1 MEVTDMSYFVGID
14 IAKNKHDCFIVT
26 GDGEVIRNSFTFPN
40 NDEGFQTLKVT
51 LDQLDHSQ
59 KIKIGLEATGH
70 YGKNLKQFLTSI
82 GYEFSELNPYLVKKF
97 IQSITLRRTKT
108 DKVDAQMIAK
118 FIQAEA
124 SKPTVPL
131 SYNILELRT
140 LVRNHDKLIRSRSDE
155 LVKITN
161 SLDRIFPE
169 LKKFLGNH
177 LGEFAFY
184 LLEHYTTPEK
194 ILKLTNT
201 QIQKLHNIGRRIS
214 VNKITLLKEL
224 ASKTVG
230 HSSLADELVIKQSIK
245 MIRVIND
252 SIKIYESQIKKI
264 MKEIKSPLLSIPGIG
279 MMTAA
284 ALHAEF
290 GDFRRFS
297 SPAKLLSFA
306 GLECSKNQS
315 GQSDFKGH
323 MVKHGSSH
331 LRCVLMN
338 AAISLKNH
346 CPAFSAYFH
355 KKFVEENKHY
365 RVALN
370 HVVRKFLRVAFKLVT
385 LNENYNLDLSK

>member
-40 NDEGFQTLKVT
+40 NDEGFQILKVT

-169 LKKFLGNH
+169 LKKFLDNH
-177 LGEFAFY
+177 LGEFALY

-214 VNKITLLKEL
+214 VNKIILLKEL

-230 HSSLADELVIKQSIK
+230 HPSLADELVIKQSIK

-252 SIKIYESQIKKI
+252 SIKIYESQIKEI

-323 MVKHGSSH
+323 MVKHGSSY
-331 LRCVLMN
+331 LRYVLMN

>member
-1 MEVTDMSYFVGID
+1 MSYFVGID

-40 NDEGFQTLKVT
+40 NYEGFQILKVT

-169 LKKFLGNH
+169 LKKFLDNH
-177 LGEFAFY
+177 LGEFALY

-214 VNKITLLKEL
+214 VNKIILLKEL

-230 HSSLADELVIKQSIK
+230 HPSLADELVIKQSIK

-252 SIKIYESQIKKI
+252 SIKIYESQIKEI

-323 MVKHGSSH
+323 MVKHGSSY
-331 LRCVLMN
+331 LRYVLMN

>member
-1 MEVTDMSYFVGID
+1 MEVTEMSYFVGID

-40 NDEGFQTLKVT
+40 NDEGFQILKAT

-169 LKKFLGNH
+169 LKKFLDNH
-177 LGEFAFY
+177 LGEFALY
-184 LLEHYTTPEK
+184 LLEHHTTPEK

-224 ASKTVG
+224 ASKT
-230 HSSLADELVIKQSIK
+230 LVIQ
-245 MIRVIND
+245 V
-252 SIKIYESQIKKI
+252 
-264 MKEIKSPLLSIPGIG
+264 L
-279 MMTAA
+279 
-284 ALHAEF
+284 
-290 GDFRRFS
+290 
-297 SPAKLLSFA
+297 
-306 GLECSKNQS
+306 
-315 GQSDFKGH
+315 
-323 MVKHGSSH
+323 
-331 LRCVLMN
+331 LMN
-338 AAISLKNH
+338 L
-346 CPAFSAYFH
+346 
-355 KKFVEENKHY
+355 
-365 RVALN
+365 
-370 HVVRKFLRVAFKLVT
+370 
-385 LNENYNLDLSK
+385 

>member
-1 MEVTDMSYFVGID
+1 MSYFVGID

-40 NDEGFQTLKVT
+40 NDEGFQILKVT

-169 LKKFLGNH
+169 LKKFLDNH
-177 LGEFAFY
+177 LGEFALY

-214 VNKITLLKEL
+214 VSKIISLKEL

-230 HSSLADELVIKQSIK
+230 HPSLADELVIKQSIK

-252 SIKIYESQIKKI
+252 SIKIYESQIKEI

-323 MVKHGSSH
+323 MVKHGSSY
-331 LRCVLMN
+331 LRYVLMN

-370 HVVRKFLRVAFKLVT
+370 HVVRKFLKVAFKLVT

>member
-1 MEVTDMSYFVGID
+1 MSYFVGID

-118 FIQAEA
+118 FIQTEA

-169 LKKFLGNH
+169 LKKFLDNH
-177 LGEFAFY
+177 LGEFALY

-214 VNKITLLKEL
+214 VDKITLLKEL

-264 MKEIKSPLLSIPGIG
+264 MMEIKSPLLSIPGIG
-279 MMTAA
+279 MITAA

-323 MVKHGSSH
+323 MVKHGSSY
-331 LRCVLMN
+331 LRYVLMN

>member
-40 NDEGFQTLKVT
+40 NDEGFQILKVT

-169 LKKFLGNH
+169 LKKFLDNH
-177 LGEFAFY
+177 LGEFALY

-230 HSSLADELVIKQSIK
+230 HPSLADELVIKQSIK

-252 SIKIYESQIKKI
+252 SIKIYESQIKEI
-264 MKEIKSPLLSIPGIG
+264 MNEIKSPLLSIPGIG

-323 MVKHGSSH
+323 MVKHGSSY
-331 LRCVLMN
+331 LRYVLMN

>member
-140 LVRNHDKLIRSRSDE
+140 LVRNHDKLIRSRNDE

-177 LGEFAFY
+177 LGEFALY

-279 MMTAA
+279 MITAA

-323 MVKHGSSH
+323 MVKHGSSY
-331 LRCVLMN
+331 LRYVLMN

>member
-1 MEVTDMSYFVGID
+1 MSYFVGID

-40 NDEGFQTLKVT
+40 NDEGFQILKVT

-169 LKKFLGNH
+169 LKKFLDNH
-177 LGEFAFY
+177 LGEFALY

-214 VNKITLLKEL
+214 VSKIILLKEL

-230 HSSLADELVIKQSIK
+230 HPSLADELVIKQSIK

-252 SIKIYESQIKKI
+252 SIKIYESQIKEI

-323 MVKHGSSH
+323 MVKHGSSY
-331 LRCVLMN
+331 LRYVLMN

>member
-1 MEVTDMSYFVGID
+1 MSYFVGID

-40 NDEGFQTLKVT
+40 NYEGFQILKVT

-70 YGKNLKQFLTSI
+70 YGKNLKEFLTSI

-169 LKKFLGNH
+169 LKKFLDNH
-177 LGEFAFY
+177 LGEFALY

-214 VNKITLLKEL
+214 VSKIILLKEL

-230 HSSLADELVIKQSIK
+230 HPSLADELVIKQSIK

-252 SIKIYESQIKKI
+252 SIKIYESQIKEI

-323 MVKHGSSH
+323 MVKHGSSY
-331 LRCVLMN
+331 LRYVLMN

-370 HVVRKFLRVAFKLVT
+370 HVVRKFLKVAFKLVT

>member
-1 MEVTDMSYFVGID
+1 MSYFVGID

-26 GDGEVIRNSFTFPN
+26 DDGEVIRNSFTFPN

-131 SYNILELRT
+131 SYNISELRT

-177 LGEFAFY
+177 LGEFALY

-230 HSSLADELVIKQSIK
+230 HPSFADELVIKQSIK

-252 SIKIYESQIKKI
+252 SIKVYESQIKEI

-323 MVKHGSSH
+323 MVKHGSSY
-331 LRCVLMN
+331 LRYVLMN

-355 KKFVEENKHY
+355 KKFVEEKKHY

>member
-1 MEVTDMSYFVGID
+1 MSYFVGID

-40 NDEGFQTLKVT
+40 NYEGFQILKVT

-70 YGKNLKQFLTSI
+70 YGKNLKEFLTSI

-169 LKKFLGNH
+169 LKKFLDNH
-177 LGEFAFY
+177 LGEFALY

-214 VNKITLLKEL
+214 VNKIILLKEL

-230 HSSLADELVIKQSIK
+230 HPSLADELVIKQSIK

-252 SIKIYESQIKKI
+252 SIKIYESQIKEI

-323 MVKHGSSH
+323 MVKHGSSY
-331 LRCVLMN
+331 LRYVLMN

-370 HVVRKFLRVAFKLVT
+370 HVVRKFLKVAFKLVT

>member
-1 MEVTDMSYFVGID
+1 MSYFVGID

-40 NDEGFQTLKVT
+40 NYEGFQILKVT

-169 LKKFLGNH
+169 LKKFLDNH
-177 LGEFAFY
+177 LGEFALY

-214 VNKITLLKEL
+214 VSKIILLKEL

-230 HSSLADELVIKQSIK
+230 HPSLADELVIKQSIK

-252 SIKIYESQIKKI
+252 SIKIYESQIKEI

-323 MVKHGSSH
+323 MVKHGSSY
-331 LRCVLMN
+331 LRYVLMN